1 MGKLHSHVF
10 IAMTSSFLKMK
21 LLFFPK
27 IVLIVRIYY
36 MYLGVDFLLKI
47 LRVYTTLQFIA

>member
-1 MGKLHSHVF
+1 
-10 IAMTSSFLKMK
+10 MK

-47 LRVYTTLQFIA
+47 LRVYNTMQFIA